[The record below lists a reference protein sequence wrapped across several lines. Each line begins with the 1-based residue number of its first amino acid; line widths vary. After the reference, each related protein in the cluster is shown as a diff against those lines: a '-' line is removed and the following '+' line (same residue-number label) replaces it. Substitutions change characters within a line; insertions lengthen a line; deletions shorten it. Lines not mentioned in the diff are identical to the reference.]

1 MSTRQDLIDE
11 IIGCR
16 LVKKNW
22 DGEGAIKPKE
32 ECILEALQ
40 FLEEMPYEFPVPELQ
55 VFEGGTL
62 GFYWDEETHGFY
74 ADVEILGDG
83 RIAYFMVEG
92 DVKHKGITNMPGRRD
107 GDTDRKTKKK
117 GKNS

>member
-1 MSTRQDLIDE
+1 MSAKQDLINE
-11 IIGCR
+11 VIGCR
-16 LVKKNW
+16 LVEENW

-40 FLEEMPYEFPVPELQ
+40 FLEEMPYEFPIPDLMVHT
-55 VFEGGTL
+55 GGTL

-83 RIAYFMVEG
+83 RMAFFMVEE
-92 DVKHKGITNMPGRRD
+92 DVKHKGVVNIPGKKD
-107 GDTDRKTKKK
+107 GDTSRKIKKK
-117 GKNS
+117 GRNS